1 MFGGTWFM
9 FGGTWFMFGGMWFMF
24 GGMWFMCEGLA
35 REETV
40 GLAVLLRERESMFVT
55 TVTMETITVCL
66 LNTVESKS
74 NCFSYTYSMLC
85 VVL

>member
-9 FGGTWFMFGGMWFMF
+9 FG
-24 GGMWFMCEGLA
+24 GLA

-40 GLAVLLRERESMFVT
+40 GLAVLLRESESMFAI

-85 VVL
+85 VLMLSIHVITPLCT